1 MNSPPS
7 RRSRPPPSLDS
18 PHVERRNGIP
28 FVRLW
33 RRSAGVFVSGM
44 REDPDFRALA
54 LLVAGLMGSGTIF
67 YMLVEGWNFVDA
79 IYFCTIVLTTVGLGD
94 VSPTNDAA
102 KIFTVFYALT
112 GIGVLVAFG
121 TAFAQ
126 RLVKQSEEEGPSRRR

>member
-1 MNSPPS
+1 MNPPPPA
-7 RRSRPPPSLDS
+7 RSRPPPPLDS
-18 PHVERRNGIP
+18 PRMERRKGIP

-33 RRSAGVFVSGM
+33 RRSAGVLVSGV

-54 LLVAGLMGSGTIF
+54 LLVAGLMGSGTVF
-67 YMLVEGWNFVDA
+67 YMLVVGWNFVDA

-94 VSPTNDAA
+94 VSPTTDAA

-126 RLVKQSEEEGPSRRR
+126 RLVKQSAAEAASRRR